1 MMPAFMARDSLGAR
15 DHLGPGIVGDD
26 ARDLTGIIEHV
37 HPIVERILDAI
48 GELRDAFAG
57 L

>member
-1 MMPAFMARDSLGAR
+1 MPAFMARDSLGAR